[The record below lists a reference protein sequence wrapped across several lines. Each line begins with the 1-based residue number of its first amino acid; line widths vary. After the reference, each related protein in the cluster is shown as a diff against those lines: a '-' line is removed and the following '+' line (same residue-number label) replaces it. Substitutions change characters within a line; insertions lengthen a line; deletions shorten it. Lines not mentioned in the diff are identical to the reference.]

1 MDDAQRKARAI
12 VERRERETGMDL
24 TTLARAAGLSPSTLT
39 RFMNGEPKHSLSAKT
54 LWKIEAV
61 PPVMRRPSDG
71 FGITSDALD
80 LYRSLPADKRRVVDN
95 LIRDMAALSD
105 DPESHDPPHPFGTGD
120 NQRGQGADCDN
131 VVPMQSR
138 VGTAA

>member
-1 MDDAQRKARAI
+1 
-12 VERRERETGMDL
+12 MDL

-61 PPVMRRPSDG
+61 PPVMRRPADG
-71 FGITSDALD
+71 FGIMSDALD

-95 LIRDMAALSD
+95 LIRDLAGLSD
-105 DPESHDPPHPFGTGD
+105 DPVSHDPPLPFGTGD
-120 NQRGQGADCDN
+120 NQRDQGTGCDN
-131 VVPMQSR
+131 VVPIPSR
-138 VGTAA
+138 QVTAA